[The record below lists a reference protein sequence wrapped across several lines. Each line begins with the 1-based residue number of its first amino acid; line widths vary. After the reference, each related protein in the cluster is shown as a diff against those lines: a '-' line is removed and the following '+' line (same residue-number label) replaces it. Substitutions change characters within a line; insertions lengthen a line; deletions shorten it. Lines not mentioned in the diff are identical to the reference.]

1 MSTERTEPLHLAP
14 VPIQLRGCGKHFGG
28 QRVLDPLDL
37 DIGAG
42 ETLVLLGPSG
52 CGKTTTLR
60 IVAGLEAPDAGGIVR
75 FGDEDVTARPIE
87 RRRVGMVFQN
97 YALFPNLGVRGN
109 VEYGLRIQRRRNR
122 LSDAQIRTRADALL
136 EMMHLTPYAERA
148 IGQLSGGQR
157 QRVAL
162 ARALAPEPRVLL
174 LDEPLTALDAKLR
187 ESVRAEMDRL
197 LRGLG
202 ITTLYVTH
210 DQEEAMALADRIV
223 VMDAGRIAQI
233 GTPRE
238 IYFQPA
244 NRHVAD
250 FIGIMNRLDGERQGG
265 AFVCAGGRVALPPG
279 EGTDPALFFRPEDAR
294 LADPERA
301 ALKGVVE
308 SAVFLGFRTRVRVA
322 GVSNAPLF
330 IDVPGRQQF
339 VPGHAVGIEIAADRL
354 LTLQA

>member
-1 MSTERTEPLHLAP
+1 MSTEPLHLAP
-14 VPIQLRGCGKHFGG
+14 VPIRLRGCGKHFGG
-28 QRVLDPLDL
+28 QRVLESMDL
-37 DIGAG
+37 DIAAG
-42 ETLVLLGPSG
+42 ETVVLLGPSG

-60 IVAGLEAPDAGGIVR
+60 IVAGLEAPDAGGTVH

-87 RRRVGMVFQN
+87 RRRVGMVFQS
-97 YALFPNLGVRGN
+97 YALFPNLSVRGN
-109 VEYGLRIQRRRNR
+109 VEYGLRIQRRQNG
-122 LSDAQIRTRADALL
+122 LSDTQISARANTLL
-136 EMMHLTPYAERA
+136 EMMHLTPYADRGVA
-148 IGQLSGGQR
+148 QLSGGQR

-202 ITTLYVTH
+202 ITTIYVTH

-223 VMDAGRIAQI
+223 VMEAGRIAQI

-250 FIGIMNRLDGERQGG
+250 FIGIMNRLDGN
-265 AFVCAGGRVALPPG
+265 AI
-279 EGTDPALFFRPEDAR
+279 FFRPEDAV
-294 LADPERA
+294 LADPAQA
-301 ALKGVVE
+301 ALKGTVE

-322 GVSNAPLF
+322 GVSSTPLF
-330 IDVPGRQQF
+330 IDVPGRQHF
-339 VPGHAVGIEIAADRL
+339 APGHAVGFDIPADRL